1 MIRPVE
7 IQNKQFLKSVRGY
20 NAQEVDEYMAQIVQS
35 MEELIQTNIDVT
47 AKVKSLEKDMAR
59 FVQME
64 QTINEAMI
72 LAQKTSEDM
81 IRNSEEKAKYIVER
95 AEGDAQ
101 KILNEANAEVLDAM
115 KRKEEVIRSYQ
126 AFIMK
131 FKVILESELKQID
144 TYDLK
149 AE

>member
-1 MIRPVE
+1 MIKPIE
-7 IQNKQFLKSVRGY
+7 IQNKQFLKAVRGY
-20 NAQEVDEYMAQIVQS
+20 NAQEVDEYMAHIVQS
-35 MEELIQTNIDVT
+35 MEELIQTNIEVT
-47 AKVKSLEKDMAR
+47 ARANSLEKDIAKY
-59 FVQME
+59 VQME
-64 QTINEAMI
+64 KTINEAMI

-101 KILNEANAEVLDAM
+101 KILNEANAEVLEAM
-115 KRKEEVIRSYQ
+115 KRKEEIVRSYQ

-131 FKVILESELKQID
+131 FKVLLESELKQID

-149 AE
+149 D

>member
-1 MIRPVE
+1 MIRPIE

-20 NAQEVDEYMAQIVQS
+20 NAQEVDEYMVQIVQS
-35 MEELIQTNIDVT
+35 MEELIQTNIEVT
-47 AKVKSLEKDMAR
+47 AKVKGLEKDMAR
-59 FVQME
+59 YVQME

-72 LAQKTSEDM
+72 LAQKTSDDM
-81 IRNSEEKAKYIVER
+81 IRNSEEKAKYIIER

-126 AFIMK
+126 TFIMK